1 MSPINEPFLGTP
13 IDGNPQMTNR
23 NHHYDEAECGELNLF
38 NHMRLGWRDFIKMGQ
53 FALIWQSEKWV
64 SVSLHHQQQKWT
76 VHIRKDVIQFHPK
89 FNGFTVVLRKNW
101 SISRKCWCPIFG
113 CICLTQRVT
122 GKQRWARHI
131 TLEYAP
137 CPLDIDGRQ
146 NFVQ

>member
-1 MSPINEPFLGTP
+1 MGMSPINEPFLGNP

-89 FNGFTVVLRKNW
+89 FNGFTVVLRKN
-101 SISRKCWCPIFG
+101 
-113 CICLTQRVT
+113 
-122 GKQRWARHI
+122 
-131 TLEYAP
+131 
-137 CPLDIDGRQ
+137 
-146 NFVQ
+146 